1 MDISTFIS
9 KFLARER
16 GDKKNVY
23 IDRQFINF
31 SKNVY
36 QLNYKKV
43 IKKLMK
49 SPINFLKLQRDINGI
64 LIILFFF

>member
-16 GDKKNVY
+16 VIKKNVY

-64 LIILFFF
+64 LIILFF